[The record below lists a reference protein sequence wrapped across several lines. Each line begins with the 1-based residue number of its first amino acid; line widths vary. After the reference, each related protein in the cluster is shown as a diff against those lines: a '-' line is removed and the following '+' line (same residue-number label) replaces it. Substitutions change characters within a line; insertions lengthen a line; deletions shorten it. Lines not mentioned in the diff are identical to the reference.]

1 MGKTDDIDDRDTHAT
16 RVSQEIREEKPAL
29 EGFPLAGLS
38 LDFPEGEIDI
48 RPMKKL
54 FFLLA
59 MLLCFSQVQAAYLRL
74 NGELSWNVTDPQC
87 GFKLNGTITNY
98 GLLGTGNLRLA
109 LWATEF
115 PYPSSGTLV
124 GQFPL
129 GSLPPDYKF
138 TDFRVK
144 GPATLPIQNG
154 ELYFTITVME
164 YTTAGWRN
172 VLMVPTGTQ
181 TLFQGE
187 FVNQKKWLL
196 PIKPLVEPPSKLLVG
211 EQLILTEKASSE
223 LNLFPLGWRQRSV
236 LDVEKNKNIGYST
249 KERDATVSY
258 SYKVLKRKY
267 LHRRGNA
274 GQLVVT
280 RRDSDRNLTF
290 KQTITLFFQGK
301 YRGTYKSVV
310 SGSLGGESYDVQST
324 WGTFRYR

>member
-1 MGKTDDIDDRDTHAT
+1 
-16 RVSQEIREEKPAL
+16 
-29 EGFPLAGLS
+29 
-38 LDFPEGEIDI
+38 
-48 RPMKKL
+48 MKKL
-54 FFLLA
+54 LCLLA
-59 MLLCFSQVQAAYLRL
+59 MLLCLSQVQAAYLRL
-74 NGELSWNVTDPQC
+74 DGDLTWDVTDPQC

-115 PYPSSGTLV
+115 PYPSAGTLV

-129 GSLPPDYKF
+129 GSLPPEYKF

-144 GPATLPIQNG
+144 GPATMPILNG

-172 VLMVPTGTQ
+172 VLLIPTGTK

-187 FVNQKKWLL
+187 FVDQKKWLR
-196 PIKPLVEPPSKLLVG
+196 PIRPLADPPSKLLVG
-211 EQLILTEKASSE
+211 DEFILTEKASSKF
-223 LNLFPLGWRQRSV
+223 NLFPLGWRQRSV
-236 LDVEKNKNIGYST
+236 LDVEKGNRIDYTT

-258 SYKVLKRKY
+258 SYTVLKRKY
-267 LHRRGNA
+267 LQWRNNA
-274 GQLVVT
+274 GQLVIT
-280 RRDSDRNLTF
+280 RRDSDNNLTF

-310 SGSLGGESYDVQST
+310 SGALGGESYGVSTT
-324 WGTFRYR
+324 WGSFRYR